1 MREREIRSVSANYF
15 AAARVAARSTRVS
28 FYHAI
33 WLAKEKTKVITS
45 QKSFSGSGSQTLFSA
60 EPSDSRKYVCVRG
73 LFLPLRACH
82 LTGALALVSFRS
94 RRFKDKPAG
103 DKSYQT
109 RLKRCTCPYN
119 NLEKKPSVN
128 GKQVSELNE
137 SRKLEFVNMAA
148 TWAPAATENMS
159 KIHVSGWTR
168 AILTI
173 YFNSRCRFAV
183 V

>member
-60 EPSDSRKYVCVRG
+60 EPSDSRKYVCVRR

-119 NLEKKPSVN
+119 NLEKMETL
-128 GKQVSELNE
+128 SERETSERTKRVKKTWVRQHGSHLGSCSHWKHVKNTRFRLDE
-137 SRKLEFVNMAA
+137 SDSHDIF
-148 TWAPAATENMS
+148 
-159 KIHVSGWTR
+159 
-168 AILTI
+168 
-173 YFNSRCRFAV
+173 
-183 V
+183 